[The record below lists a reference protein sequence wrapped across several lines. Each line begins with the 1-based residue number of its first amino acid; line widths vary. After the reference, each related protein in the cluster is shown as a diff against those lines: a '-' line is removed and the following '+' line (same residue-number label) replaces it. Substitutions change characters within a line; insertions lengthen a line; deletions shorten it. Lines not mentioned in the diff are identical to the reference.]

1 MRDMYRARNHRVYT
15 LSDFTMTATPVE
27 VLADGTLALDPPITT
42 GNATP
47 GSGAAGE
54 MAGIPGILVTP
65 RPVPGEGPY
74 IIPVRADWDN
84 RFADAKDSL
93 LRLHDRACA
102 VRFVIK
108 AR

>member
-1 MRDMYRARNHRVYT
+1 MRDMYRASNQKVYT
-15 LSDFTMTATPVE
+15 LSDFTVTATPVE
-27 VLADGTLALDPPITT
+27 VRADGTVALDAPITA

-47 GSGAAGE
+47 GYGGVGK

-74 IIPVRADWDN
+74 TIPVRDWDN